1 MELLLPL
8 AFVALLVAVV
18 FRVMFRSRGRAP
30 IQRPTLGFLNLGG
43 DEFSQLVDADRG
55 ALAPVFSDIK
65 TGTGYQIPSCDILF
79 IYANVAPDGSVGL
92 GANLTVRH
100 LAEKAGASIA
110 VVASGNSSENIVAA
124 TKLAGPK
131 RANLVW
137 TLDRNGEAFSRF
149 FTKLFTYMK
158 KGKSMPAAWVTIS
171 PQVPNHLQQ
180 DPALPVMICHL
191 EAGQVR
197 FQRVS

>member
-8 AFVALLVAVV
+8 AFVAFLVAVV

-131 RANLVW
+131 RANLV
-137 TLDRNGEAFSRF
+137 
-149 FTKLFTYMK
+149 
-158 KGKSMPAAWVTIS
+158 
-171 PQVPNHLQQ
+171 
-180 DPALPVMICHL
+180 
-191 EAGQVR
+191 
-197 FQRVS
+197 